1 MLKYLGPDSPLCFMR
16 QNLLISF
23 IMMIRDQWRIQDFPD
38 RAKTY
43 YYRPQTKFAK
53 IMFLHLSV
61 SHSVHR
67 GVPAPLHAGIH
78 PQAGAPPL
86 QVHSP
91 GSTPPGQVHP
101 PAVHPRTG
109 TPPSRYTP
117 IGRYTPAQCMLRY
130 GQQAGGTHPN
140 GMQSC
145 LATFLPKTTRK

>member
-23 IMMIRDQWRIQDFPD
+23 IMMIRDQWRIQDFRD

-53 IMFLHLSV
+53 IMFLHLSQ
-61 SHSVHR
+61 SFCSQGGACPIACWDTAPGR
-67 GVPAPLHAGIH
+67 YTTPAG
-78 PQAGAPPL
+78 
-86 QVHSP
+86 
-91 GSTPPGQVHP
+91 TPPSRYI
-101 PAVHPRTG
+101 PRQYTPWTG
-109 TPPSRYTP
+109 TPPSRYTTLGRYTP